1 MDVQSRTAM
10 IWEREM
16 QPVDQAVVAFVVA
29 VFGIFS
35 VFMGYATYIGA
46 QDDRH
51 SSEKSKKK

>member
-1 MDVQSRTAM
+1 M